1 MTTSFKSQSAQRP
14 TAMGTLLQ
22 NSAYGSTIPVGYGLT
37 QSNLLAIW
45 AANLRQGGGNT
56 KKFKQA
62 KKGIT
67 NYCEC
72 IDFLIGHNPVRGVIQ
87 VMNNGSNTP
96 VVYTSASFSSA
107 GGRQSFTVSDPHFY
121 FVIGVTVSASYSY
134 SVDDYGG
141 QGPQT
146 LTGTFE
152 IPLWNELETGPD
164 PTDPTSYR
172 CWPYCY
178 RWQQGMGA
186 TLYVDAESFPTGTV
200 KVYYAQLIAATS
212 YQPPITKLALAFE
225 PQLGSGDE
233 YANGFNPGQQIIYP
247 QFAGLQS
254 SEINLGASGALP
266 QLNPEVAWKWGVYP
280 SGDADFADMIE
291 DIYKSGLAQ
300 AAIAADTSAQPTP
313 ATTQMERGLSSYQM
327 PGTIQKKVDQSATAS
342 LPPMQYD
349 MPNAPGNF
357 LMVVVTAAGTLS
369 IASTNGETWTP
380 VYGAGLGYQVWYSSA
395 AGGPNTVTVT
405 GSSGAWEM
413 GIIEVG
419 GTGGS
424 VPGEINAFAT
434 TNASSFH
441 VGADTNT
448 ASAVS
453 DNNSCALAITGVY
466 PPLRLFQEADAEAS
480 WGGFSMPGLPAGATV
495 TAIQPVVTYDFQD
508 FGPDAVTFLIGGL
521 VGFPGVPGSGTWVG
535 ASIGTTSA
543 DVTAFAPSFE
553 IIRTLR
559 LSNYSAT
566 FSVSAIYLKISY
578 TGPSGGLGGEILDA
592 VAVSSNGPA
601 TAASSVAEGLPG
613 YLLGVSLYP
622 GGSAPAAADEALWNA
637 VTPANFYSNSPGTFQ
652 VQDRVIYSPGEY
664 SAAGAGGSPASVAL
678 IVLKAVQPVNYP
690 RPLGDFIDV
699 PSLNQTRSQCRA
711 GGLWGSLTMN
721 SQSSASD
728 WLKSLCMA
736 ANCAPVFLGS
746 KLYLIPYSEVSA
758 AGNGALYT
766 APTAAGPV
774 ANLNADN
781 GDFVGSAG
789 EGCPR
794 LETSDRVGQ
803 PNVLQMQFIDRNAN
817 YTQTTAQVT
826 DPASIGLYCVRKAD
840 PITMNCVQ
848 DPTVARTLLGIQVRR
863 NSYGGDTWFF
873 TASARWSLLSPM
885 DLVTLTDTLQ
895 DLAGVPVRIT
905 KFNEQDDG
913 SFVGEAEPFVYGMS
927 SPIALETTGSNPNS
941 NDVNASAGDVNPPII
956 FEPTPGLF
964 PGLLGPQLWLV
975 ISSSSA
981 NFGGAQVFISTDG
994 GSSYNPAPGGP
1005 GADNNVAMGNA
1016 ITGVLTADWPA
1027 GTDPD
1032 STNNLLLDLTESKG
1046 TLQSFPTVIEDNF
1059 EFPCYVQSKTVTID
1073 VGGVATA
1080 EGAPVEVED
1089 GGILFGA
1096 IGTLEVGGVA
1106 VADDGSDGFGYE
1118 LMSYAVATLTGTDLY
1133 TLQATGAGNYL
1144 RRAILKAPNNT
1155 GNGVDHP
1162 INSRF
1167 ALLNQSNAGTLKINL
1182 PSQYIGQ
1189 QVLFKVLSFNTFGT
1203 ALQSLA
1209 DVPAYAYTPTGIPG
1223 SV

>member
-22 NSAYGSTIPVGYGLT
+22 SSAYGATIPVGYGLT

-45 AANLRQGGGNT
+45 AANLRAGGGNT
-56 KKFKQA
+56 KKFKQV

-72 IDFLIGHNPVRGVIQ
+72 IDFLIGHNPVRGVLQ

-96 VVYTSASFSSA
+96 VNYTSASFSSA
-107 GGRQSFTVSDPHFY
+107 GGRQSFTVADPHFY
-121 FVIGVTVSASYSY
+121 FVIGVTLSASYSFP
-134 SVDDYGG
+134 VDDYGG

-152 IPLWNELETGPD
+152 IPLWNELEVGPD
-164 PTDPTSYR
+164 PTDPSSYR
-172 CWPYCY
+172 CWPFCY
-178 RWQQGMGA
+178 RWQSGMGA
-186 TLYVDAESFPTGTV
+186 TIEVDAAAFPTGTL
-200 KVYYAQLIAATS
+200 KVYYAQLTAATS
-212 YQPPITKLALAFE
+212 YQPPITRLFLAFE

-233 YANGFNPGQQIIYP
+233 YANGFNAGQQIIYP

-266 QLNPEVAWKWGVYP
+266 QLNPEVAWKWGIYP

-300 AAIAADTSAQPTP
+300 AAIAADTSTQPSP
-313 ATTQMERGLSSYQM
+313 ATTQMERGLSSYQL
-327 PGTIQKKVDQSATAS
+327 PGTIQKKNDSSAAAS
-342 LPPMQYD
+342 LPPMTFD

-357 LMVVVTAAGTLS
+357 LLAVATGTGTLAIS
-369 IASTNGETWTP
+369 STNGETWTAL
-380 VYGAGLGYQVWYSSA
+380 YAGGLGYQVWHA
-395 AGGPNTVTVT
+395 TAVGGPNTVTVT
-405 GSSGAWEM
+405 GASAPWEM
-413 GIIEVG
+413 AILEVG

-424 VPGEINAFAT
+424 IANGILVDAT
-434 TNASSFH
+434 TNSNS
-441 VGADTNT
+441 VSGTGT
-448 ASAVS
+448 AVS
-453 DNNSCALAITGVY
+453 DLTTALLTCVGIHPPITT
-466 PPLRLFQEADAEAS
+466 ADRGTARS
-480 WGGFSMPGLPAGATV
+480 DWGGFPWPTLPAGAVV
-495 TAIQPVVTYDFQD
+495 TAIKPVIKYENVIPAWGSD
-508 FGPDAVTFLIGGL
+508 GGIL
-521 VGFPGVPGSGTWVG
+521 TDSTLTGFPQVTGSGTFVG
-535 ASIGTTSA
+535 GSFGTSPSNLTTWAPWLELIYSGDGLIYTASCRI
-543 DVTAFAPSFE
+543 
-553 IIRTLR
+553 
-559 LSNYSAT
+559 LSIAAR
-566 FSVSAIYLKISY
+566 VEY
-578 TGPSGGLGGEILDA
+578 TVPFGGLGGEIVDA
-592 VAVSSNGPA
+592 IDVSANGPA
-601 TAASSVAEGLPG
+601 AVASTVSDGLPA
-613 YLLGVSLYP
+613 YLLALSLYP
-622 GGSAPAAADEALWNA
+622 SGSAPAVSDDVALWGA
-637 VTPANFYSNSPGTFQ
+637 VTPPNFYGTSPGTFQ
-652 VQDRVIYSPGEY
+652 IQDRVIYSPGNYQAE
-664 SAAGAGGSPASVAL
+664 GAGGAPASVAL
-678 IVLKAVQPVNYP
+678 IALKAVQPVPYP

-699 PSLNQTRSQCRA
+699 PSLNLTRAQCRA

-728 WLKSLCMA
+728 WLKTLCMA

-781 GDFVGSAG
+781 GDFAGADGS
-789 EGCPR
+789 GCPTV
-794 LETSDRVGQ
+794 ETSDRVGQ

-826 DPASIGLYCVRKAD
+826 DPATIGLYCVRKAD
-840 PITMNCVQ
+840 PVTMNCVQ

-863 NSYGGDTWFF
+863 NQYGGDTWSFNL
-873 TASARWSLLSPM
+873 TARWSLLSPM
-885 DLVTLTDTLQ
+885 DLVTLTDQLQ
-895 DLAGVPVRIT
+895 ALVGQPVRLT
-905 KFNEQDDG
+905 KLTEQDDG
-913 SFVGEAEPFVYGMS
+913 SFQCEAEPFVYGMS

-1016 ITGVLTADWPA
+1016 VTGVLTADWPA

-1046 TLQSFPTVIEDNF
+1046 TLQSFPTAIEDNF

-1080 EGAPVEVED
+1080 EGATVEVED

-1106 VADDGSDGFGYE
+1106 VADDSSDGFGYE

-1189 QVLFKVLSFNTFGT
+1189 QVLFKVLSFNTFGA